1 MKTAVF
7 TIGSKNYFAY
17 VKTLMQSLEVSNPQ
31 MDRYA
36 VVVDELD
43 EEFTSIPMNFDLL
56 TLDEL
61 KLPNPNCFKFRY
73 DIMEFNTAVK
83 PYAILRL
90 FKDYDRVIYLDPD
103 IYVYE
108 KLQPVEEALDG
119 GDNFVFTPHF
129 NDIFEEDGCTPDYP
143 DIMKAGTYNLGF
155 IGLNKCDDTI
165 RMTTWWADLL
175 EKKCVND
182 QMRGIFVDQK
192 WMDLVPGL
200 FNGVKILRDAGL
212 NVAYW
217 NLSHRK
223 ITKNSNKFFV
233 NGRPLIFFHYSG
245 LNVNDISM
253 VSKHQNRYILKDLGD
268 SCELFEQYSKEVLSN
283 EFDVWE
289 KFKYSYGYY
298 ADGRSILNEHRRRY
312 RSSKMLQGYCG
323 DNPFLY
329 ADIFYGDKNIE
340 MQTGGV
346 NLLGYMS
353 SEHGI
358 GEAVRLT
365 ANCLTDSNIEWT
377 GIDFEVGNPC
387 RKKDVTYKNKIE
399 DYVKYNISILNVNAD
414 QFPVLKDNTPKELWD
429 TYKIGIWYWELPE
442 FPWKW
447 MRAFL
452 NVDEIWAPT
461 KFIYDCLKK
470 CAPCPVFHMPPGIYR
485 KPVDKT
491 VYTRAY
497 YGLPEKAFLFLNM
510 FDVYS
515 FSERKNPEA
524 AVKAFQLAFSAT
536 DMSVGLVLKL
546 NNSGYSDKDSEKLK
560 KIIKDYEN
568 IYIIA
573 ETLSREAVNGL
584 LTVCD
589 VAVSL
594 HRSEGLGLLC
604 EEAMFYGKPVIA
616 TAWSGNMDFM
626 TQDTACLVKYEM
638 ISVGKDTGVYE
649 AWQKWADP
657 DVGQAA
663 DYMKRLAND
672 REYYTAIS
680 ESAQEY
686 IRDSFSPEI
695 CGKRMKERLI
705 EISDM
710 LKNGYSSDKSK
721 ATQAMANVCVSCFE
735 EIAGT
740 RMSQEERE
748 KLASSWC
755 RDGVIDFNRVAD
767 MILESVWAQNT
778 SNKDLILGM
787 YTKLL
792 GRVPE
797 EKEINRWINSELIT
811 DRKQVI
817 LNFLKSDE
825 FLREYAQ
832 IYGETSK
839 SNPVNKHYG
848 EEGDAMAQEL
858 QQVNRLYNVAE
869 KSFGVTSG
877 DILSQIQKLSNT
889 MAEELHQAN
898 LHHSFYGHQV
908 EMGQEIQEIICKQI
922 ESLLLPVIR
931 WQEEYN
937 AHVVRYLNDLQNKVS
952 FYDKSAQA
960 LLEQTSYNA
969 HITRYLN
976 EAQKKIQECEN
987 ISLDLKQLYR
997 ESICK
1002 ADNVEKRGEEIVD
1015 SLTEIK
1021 EQISNVDLNVRGCV
1035 ETESRNIKKYVDSDS
1050 DEIKRHIDLNSNE
1063 IKNCADAL
1071 SKEIEERIDAGN
1083 AQHRISST
1091 ENRNTIIEVEGS
1103 RHNQVVHYLTEILS
1117 NHNAECSEQNVEV
1130 IKKMI
1135 HEKWSFVDE
1144 YEQRNYQNH
1153 KLTCPICNDIFETDR
1168 ASRLISE
1175 CIFNGGSIIRYVCPK
1190 CGVTFGPEKMLNL
1203 SEELFAN
1210 DYKTHYSVYSEGDST
1225 QREIQVFRQLEP
1237 QKEGI
1242 YLDWGVGAW
1251 STVISTLRE
1260 EGYQVYG
1267 YDPYAPVDSEYII
1280 TSEDKLKTM
1289 KFDGIFSHD
1298 LLEHLKDPVG
1308 TFRIFSEI
1316 LRPNGKMIHATACY
1330 DYVYEYT
1337 RFHLFFYTGTS
1348 IEEICRRTGFVVE
1361 DIDRDPINLE
1371 IKYSYRKV

>member
-43 EEFTSIPMNFDLL
+43 EEFTSIPMNFGLL

-90 FKDYDRVIYLDPD
+90 FADYDRVVYLDPD

-129 NDIFEEDGCTPDYP
+129 NDIFEEDGCNPNYS
-143 DIMKAGTYNLGF
+143 DIMQAGTYNLGF
-155 IGLNKCDDTI
+155 VALNKCDDTI
-165 RMTTWWADLL
+165 RMVTWWANIL
-175 EKKCVND
+175 EKKCIND
-182 QMRGIFVDQK
+182 QRKGIFVDQK
-192 WMDLVPGL
+192 WMDLVPG
-200 FNGVKILRDAGL
+200 FFEHIKILRDAGL

-217 NLSHRK
+217 NLSHRT
-223 ITKNSNKFFV
+223 ITKENKKFFV
-233 NGRPLIFFHYSG
+233 NGRPLIFYHFSG
-245 LNVNDISM
+245 LDVDNIDI
-253 VSKHQNRYILKDLGD
+253 VSKHQNRFLLKDIGD
-268 SCELFEQYSKEVLSN
+268 GGELFERYSEKVLSN
-283 EFDVWE
+283 DFDVW
-289 KFKYSYGYY
+289 KRFKYSYGSY
-298 ADGRSILNEHRRRY
+298 ADGRPVLSEHRQKY

-329 ADIFYGDKNIE
+329 ADIFYGDKQME
-340 MQTGGV
+340 PQKGGV
-346 NLLGYMS
+346 NLLGYMC
-353 SEHGI
+353 SEHGV

-365 ANCLTDSNIEWT
+365 ANCLTDSDVSWT
-377 GIDFEVGNPC
+377 GIDFEVGNPS
-387 RKKDVTYKNKIE
+387 RKKDAMYKNKIE

-429 TYKIGIWYWELPE
+429 TYKIGIWYWELSE

-470 CAPCPVFHMPPGIYR
+470 CAPCPVYHMPPGIYR
-485 KPVDKT
+485 EPVDKT
-491 VYTRAY
+491 IYTRAY
-497 YGLPEKAFLFLNM
+497 FDLPEKAFLFLNM

-524 AVKAFQLAFSAT
+524 AVKAFQQAFSAK

-560 KIIKDYEN
+560 RIIKDYKN

-626 TQDTACLVKYEM
+626 TQDSACLVKYEM
-638 ISVGKDTGVYE
+638 INVGKDTGVYE

-672 REYYTAIS
+672 RDYYTAIS
-680 ESAQEY
+680 VSAQEY
-686 IRDSFSPEI
+686 IRDSFSPKI
-695 CGKRMKERLI
+695 CGKRMKERLR

-710 LKNGYSSDKSK
+710 LKNGYQSDKSK
-721 ATQAMANVCVSCFE
+721 ATQTMANVCVACFE
-735 EIAGT
+735 EIMGT
-740 RMSQEERE
+740 RMPQEERK

-755 RDGVIDFNRVAD
+755 RDGVVDFDRVAD
-767 MILESVWAQNT
+767 MILESAWAKNA
-778 SNKDLILGM
+778 SNKDFILGM

-792 GRVPE
+792 DRVPE
-797 EKEINRWINSELIT
+797 EKEISRWINSELIT
-811 DRKQVI
+811 DRRQVV

-825 FLREYAQ
+825 FLRDYAQ
-832 IYGETSK
+832 IYGEILGS
-839 SNPVNKHYG
+839 SPVNKFCG
-848 EEGDAMAQEL
+848 EEGDVMKKEL
-858 QQVNRLYNVAE
+858 QRVNRLYNVAE
-869 KSFGVTSG
+869 TSFGITSG
-877 DILSQIQKLSNT
+877 DILSQIQTLNNT

-898 LHHSFYGHQV
+898 LHHSFYGHQA
-908 EMGQEIQEIICKQI
+908 EIGQEIEEIVCKQI
-922 ESLLLPVIR
+922 EALILPVIR

-960 LLEQTSYNA
+960 LLEQTRYNA

-976 EAQKKIQECEN
+976 EAQKKIQTCEN
-987 ISLDLKQLYR
+987 VSLDLKQLYR
-997 ESICK
+997 EAIYK
-1002 ADNVEKRGEEIVD
+1002 TDKVEKRGDEITG

-1021 EQISNVDLNVRGCV
+1021 EQISNVDLNVRNCL
-1035 ETESRNIKKYVDSDS
+1035 ETESSNIKQ
-1050 DEIKRHIDLNSNE
+1050 HIDLSSNE
-1063 IKNCADAL
+1063 IKNCANAL
-1071 SKEIEERIDAGN
+1071 SKGIGECISVGN
-1083 AQHRISST
+1083 TQLQISST

-1117 NHNAECSEQNVEV
+1117 NHNAGRSEHSDEA
-1130 IKKMI
+1130 IKKII
-1135 HEKWSFVDE
+1135 HEKWAFVDE
-1144 YEQRNYQNH
+1144 YERRSYQNH
-1153 KLTCPICNDIFETDR
+1153 KLTCPICGDIFETDR
-1168 ASRLISE
+1168 ASRLVSE
-1175 CIFNGGSIIRYVCPK
+1175 CIFNGGRIIRYVCPK

-1203 SEELFAN
+1203 SDELFAN
-1210 DYKTHYSVYSEGDST
+1210 DYKMHYSVYSEGDST

-1237 QKEGI
+1237 KKEGI

-1251 STVISTLRE
+1251 SSVISTLRE

-1267 YDPYAPVDSEYII
+1267 YDPYAPVESEYII

-1316 LRPNGKMIHATACY
+1316 LRPNGRMIHATACY

-1361 DIDRDPINLE
+1361 DIDRDSINLE